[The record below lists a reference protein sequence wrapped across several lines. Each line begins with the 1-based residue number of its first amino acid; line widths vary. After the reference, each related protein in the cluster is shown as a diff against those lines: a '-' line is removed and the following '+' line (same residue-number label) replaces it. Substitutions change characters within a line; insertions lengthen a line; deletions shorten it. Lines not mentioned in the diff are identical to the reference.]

1 MAPNS
6 SMRPG
11 YRHTWCQRITHDCV
25 KGKRVYRIRVINPTC
40 FTVEY
45 TITEDPNQRA
55 NNNFG
60 ILFGLLANQHIN
72 GRSAFGADDDLPRH
86 VFFLDDLLYRVGG
99 DTTGQPLEI
108 RNTMPTLCISKANTF
123 RFSLLS
129 MPYLHLRG
137 QIRQGKQDIR
147 FPIEFKDI
155 PVDDYWPVIAFTGIG
170 KGVWGVHAEEV
181 STCFPWHSGW
191 SVWEAGRVA
200 YNYADVAFV
209 LQGGEWYAAH
219 KVVLA
224 TQSATLN
231 ELFLQQGPAFV
242 EIYVP
247 RVVSMSA
254 MESFLKYFYTNN
266 FMSGHAYTNNL
277 ADVLFLAYYY
287 EAEDLFHTCGLEILN
302 GLSSETACMSCVVG
316 ADRLVVLWH

>member
-1 MAPNS
+1 
-6 SMRPG
+6 
-11 YRHTWCQRITHDCV
+11 
-25 KGKRVYRIRVINPTC
+25 
-40 FTVEY
+40 
-45 TITEDPNQRA
+45 
-55 NNNFG
+55 
-60 ILFGLLANQHIN
+60 
-72 GRSAFGADDDLPRH
+72 
-86 VFFLDDLLYRVGG
+86 
-99 DTTGQPLEI
+99 
-108 RNTMPTLCISKANTF
+108 MPTLCISKANTF

-129 MPYLHLRG
+129 EPYLHLCG

-147 FPIEFKDI
+147 FPIEFENI
-155 PVDDYWPVIAFTGIG
+155 PVNDYSPVIAFTGIG
-170 KGVWGVHAEEV
+170 EGVWGVHAEEV
-181 STCFPWHSGW
+181 STCIPWHSGW
-191 SVWEAGRVA
+191 SVWEAGPVA
-200 YNYADVAFV
+200 QNYVDVAFV
-209 LQGGEWYAAH
+209 LKDQAGSVVYKYAH

-287 EAEDLFHTCGLEILN
+287 QVEELFHTCAVEILN
-302 GLSSETACMSCVVG
+302 GLCSETIFQALCMVDELRNWRGETRSSMALDWLLTELGKYLEDDSVRLHAFLKDLVG
-316 ADRLVVLWH
+316 PKALHA